1 MRFPWLQVDADFIGA
16 HAADLGALLGVSRRE
31 AMGLAL
37 DLWTWALARAPD
49 DAPPDG
55 MISGTGP
62 VPDRLLSG
70 SVGWTGPVEVFSG
83 ALLACGLMVKVEAG
97 YRLTGFDRYKATWE
111 KNRRRTGG
119 KPDRNRTGTGE
130 EPARKTQTQTQTQKE
145 EDLPPPSSA
154 APREGLRLEE
164 QEPPRRTRKAKPEKP
179 TDPRHAP
186 LTQELCE
193 RLGWPH
199 HGGRT
204 GKAITELLRLADGM
218 TLGTH
223 PEGAPVEVLR
233 RAAIAKAHEG
243 FPRVRELHELVT
255 HWGHFAEPQ
264 RRGTGPPDGLEPAA
278 PDTCAGCGGRGQGGS
293 VGEPEVWLGYEC
305 GCMGAWMRTQAEEKL
320 HFTKAAEWAAQRRAA

>member
-55 MISGTGP
+55 IISGTGP

-70 SVGWTGPVEVFSG
+70 SVGWTGPVDTLSG
-83 ALLACGLMVKVEAG
+83 ALLACGLMVKLDAG

-119 KPDRNRTGTGE
+119 KPEGNRTGAGE
-130 EPARKTQTQTQTQKE
+130 EPARKTQTQTQKE
-145 EDLPPPSSA
+145 EDLPPPPSA
-154 APREGLRLEE
+154 APREGLSLEE
-164 QEPPRRTRKAKPEKP
+164 QEPPITTRRKRAVKPGAP

-204 GKAITELLRLADGM
+204 AKAIAALLELAAQGGHREDAGY
-218 TLGTH
+218 H
-223 PEGAPVEVLR
+223 EVVR
-233 RAAIAKAHEG
+233 RAVIARAHVG
-243 FPRVRELHELVT
+243 FPTVRELHELVT

-264 RRGTGPPDGLEPAA
+264 RRGAGPPDGLEALP
-278 PDTCAGCGGRGQGGS
+278 PNTCAGCGWRGQGGS
-293 VGEPEVWLGYEC
+293 VGDPEVWLGYEC
-305 GCMGAWMRTQAEEKL
+305 GCLAEFQAEQQTGL